1 MSGLKTGDVV
11 TLKSGGVVMTL
22 GEEMGS
28 GQWSVHWF
36 VAGELKTGTVPLT
49 SLEAASRPR

>member
-1 MSGLKTGDVV
+1 MSYLKIGDVV

-28 GQWSVHWF
+28 GQWSVYWF
-36 VAGELKTGTVPLT
+36 AGAELKTGTVPLT
-49 SLEAASRPR
+49 SLKAAPGPR

>member
-28 GQWSVHWF
+28 GRWSVHWF
-36 VAGELKTGTVPLT
+36 VAGELKTGTLPLT